1 MNFHEG
7 LENKFYTQVTGGP
20 KELRRL
26 KKRRRHAKPR
36 YFPQS
41 TELPNSPEQNC
52 TSAPEHIT
60 ILPNGAVKID

>member
-7 LENKFYTQVTGGP
+7 LENKFYTQITGGQ

-26 KKRRRHAKPR
+26 KRRRHANLR

-41 TELPNSPEQNC
+41 TEFPSSPEQGC
-52 TSAPEHIT
+52 TPTPEQIT
-60 ILPNGAVKID
+60 ILPNGAVRID